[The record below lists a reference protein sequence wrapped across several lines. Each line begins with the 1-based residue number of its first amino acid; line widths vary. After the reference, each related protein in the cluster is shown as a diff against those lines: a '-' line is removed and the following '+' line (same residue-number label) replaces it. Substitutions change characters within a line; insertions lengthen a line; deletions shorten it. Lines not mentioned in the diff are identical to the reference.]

1 MRILLLSLL
10 IFLKTGLNA
19 QENKKVAEAFSKG
32 NAAVIASYFNNSVEM
47 NLPQHNGI
55 FQKEQAKMLLKNF
68 FTSQPPKSYEVKHQG
83 GSKRKSS
90 FQIGKLICEQGEFRT
105 YLIYN
110 SVEGKIQIIELR
122 IEEE

>member
-1 MRILLLSLL
+1 MRILLPSLL
-10 IFLKTGLNA
+10 ICFTLTVSA
-19 QENKKVAEAFSKG
+19 QENTKVSDAFSNG
-32 NAAVIASYFNNSVEM
+32 DAAAIAAYFNNSVEV

-55 FQKEQAKMLLKNF
+55 FQKDQASMLLKNF
-68 FTSQPPKSYEVKHQG
+68 FSTHPPKSFEIKHEG
-83 GSKRKSS
+83 GSERKSS
-90 FQIGKLICEQGEFRT
+90 FQIGRLTSEKAVFRT